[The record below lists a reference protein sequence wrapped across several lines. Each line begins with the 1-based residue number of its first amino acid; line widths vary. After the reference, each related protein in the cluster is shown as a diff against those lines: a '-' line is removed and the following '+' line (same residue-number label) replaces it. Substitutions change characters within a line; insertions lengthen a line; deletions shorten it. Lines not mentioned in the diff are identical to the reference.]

1 MKNFQ
6 KIILALIIL
15 AASFFSNNNAIA
27 VEIKDSSLSATQVA
41 SITQIRAV
49 GLQTVGSVIVWN
61 QAGDPGDMYND
72 DGRPVWLEC
81 DGSSFDTGY
90 YTALA
95 SIIPSG
101 VLPNLKDQFL
111 RGGTS
116 AQVGQTVQDSTREH
130 YHGQPSHTHSVG
142 TMLTSTAVSGN
153 AAPQYFQDRHT
164 GMNMSESHNVYWP
177 GAGLYRFTNSVWATN
192 PETSIGISYG
202 YGVGDATY
210 HYTEGS
216 SAVAASVNNGSAS
229 GTAASSGGDNT
240 YKNSNSDGTNGGS
253 ETAPK
258 HIRVR
263 YLIRALP

>member
-1 MKNFQ
+1 MRVKLLFSTVFTFLCIIFLGKNES
-6 KIILALIIL
+6 LAL
-15 AASFFSNNNAIA
+15 AIQ
-27 VEIKDSSLSATQVA
+27 DSTLTSSQVA

-116 AQVGQTVQDSTREH
+116 GQVGQTAQDSTRDH
-130 YHGQPSHTHSVG
+130 YHGQPPHTHNFSG
-142 TMLTSTAVSGN
+142 YLTS
-153 AAPQYFQDRHT
+153 
-164 GMNMSESHNVYWP
+164 
-177 GAGLYRFTNSVWATN
+177 GA
-192 PETSIGISYG
+192 I
-202 YGVGDATY
+202 
-210 HYTEGS
+210 
-216 SAVAASVNNGSAS
+216 S
-229 GTAASSGGDNT
+229 GTASSQAYTDMWTDIGHGGYSLKEGDLSELGHQVRDSSNRYTSGGTISGNVVNTAVDGSISSSGGDNT
-240 YKNSNSDGTNGGS
+240 YKNFNSDGTTGGS

>member
-1 MKNFQ
+1 MRVKLLFSTIFIFLYIIFLGKNES
-6 KIILALIIL
+6 LAL
-15 AASFFSNNNAIA
+15 AIQ
-27 VEIKDSSLSATQVA
+27 DSTLTSSQVA
-41 SITQIRAV
+41 SINQIRAV

-116 AQVGQTVQDSTREH
+116 GQVGQTAQDSTREH
-130 YHGQPSHTHSVG
+130 YHGQPPHTHSFSGSLVSSAITGTASPQLYLDAKAGLNPGGGVHSVVTSVG
-142 TMLTSTAVSGN
+142 GEGVSWVNISVLIADAYPAYTAGGTISGN
-153 AAPQYFQDRHT
+153 VTNTLVT
-164 GMNMSESHNVYWP
+164 GSNSFS
-177 GAGLYRFTNSVWATN
+177 GA
-192 PETSIGISYG
+192 
-202 YGVGDATY
+202 
-210 HYTEGS
+210 
-216 SAVAASVNNGSAS
+216 
-229 GTAASSGGDNT
+229 DNT
-240 YKNSNSDGTNGGS
+240 YQNSNSDGTTGGS

>member
-1 MKNFQ
+1 MLNKFSFSVVLA
-6 KIILALIIL
+6 ILWSISSWKDDTFAFEIQDSKFTSSRV
-15 AASFFSNNNAIA
+15 AA
-27 VEIKDSSLSATQVA
+27 
-41 SITQIRAV
+41 ITQIRAV

-116 AQVGQTVQDSTREH
+116 GQVGQAAQDSTRSH
-130 YHGQPSHTHSVG
+130 LHAIPPHSHTVSGTASAQNVSVG
-142 TMLTSTAVSGN
+142 GQSVNGTAAGQQYLWDHTWI
-153 AAPQYFQDRHT
+153 AAGSYT
-164 GMNMSESHNVYWP
+164 AEP
-177 GAGLYRFTNSVWATN
+177 GYAGSF
-192 PETSIGISYG
+192 
-202 YGVGDATY
+202 GVGDGLGIESFGSYGKLLTATPSVV
-210 HYTEGS
+210 TGLTS
-216 SAVAASVNNGSAS
+216 SNIF
-229 GTAASSGGDNT
+229 TTSGGTITGVTNAVSQNT
-240 YKNSNSDGTNGGS
+240 NFTGQS
-253 ETAPK
+253 ETAPQ

>member
-61 QAGDPGDMYND
+61 QAGDPDDMYND

-101 VLPNLKDQFL
+101 VLPSLNDQFL

-116 AQVGQTVQDSTREH
+116 AQVGQVATDTIRSHV
-130 YHGQPSHTHSVG
+130 HGQAAHSHT
-142 TMLTSTAVSGN
+142 VSGN
-153 AAPQYFQDRHT
+153 ASSQNVTVGSQY
-164 GMNMSESHNVYWP
+164 V
-177 GAGLYRFTNSVWATN
+177 
-192 PETSIGISYG
+192 
-202 YGVGDATY
+202 
-210 HYTEGS
+210 
-216 SAVAASVNNGSAS
+216 S
-229 GTAASSGGDNT
+229 GTASPQSYLDAKAGLNPGGGAHSVVTSVGGDGVSWVNISGLIADAYLAYTSGGAISGATAGGVYSTD
-240 YKNSNSDGTNGGS
+240 GGS
-253 ETAPK
+253 ISGYTNAVSTPIEAAGGAETAPQ

>member
-1 MKNFQ
+1 MRVKLLFSTIFIFLYIIFLGKNES
-6 KIILALIIL
+6 LAL
-15 AASFFSNNNAIA
+15 AIQ
-27 VEIKDSSLSATQVA
+27 DSTLTSSQVA
-41 SITQIRAV
+41 SINQIRAV

-116 AQVGQTVQDSTREH
+116 GQVGQTAQDTTRSH
-130 YHGQPSHTHSVG
+130 LHGIPPHSHTVSGTASAQNVSVG
-142 TMLTSTAVSGN
+142 GQSVNGTAAGQQYLWDHTWIAAGSYTAEPGYAGSFVVGDGLGVESFGSYGKMLTATPSSVTGVTSSNNFTTSGGSI
-153 AAPQYFQDRHT
+153 T
-164 GMNMSESHNVYWP
+164 GI
-177 GAGLYRFTNSVWATN
+177 TNSVSQNTN
-192 PETSIGISYG
+192 
-202 YGVGDATY
+202 
-210 HYTEGS
+210 YTGE
-216 SAVAASVNNGSAS
+216 V
-229 GTAASSGGDNT
+229 
-240 YKNSNSDGTNGGS
+240 
-253 ETAPK
+253 ETAPQ

>member
-116 AQVGQTVQDSTREH
+116 GQVGQTALDTTRSH
-130 YHGQPSHTHSVG
+130 LHSIPQHSHTV
-142 TMLTSTAVSGN
+142 
-153 AAPQYFQDRHT
+153 
-164 GMNMSESHNVYWP
+164 
-177 GAGLYRFTNSVWATN
+177 
-192 PETSIGISYG
+192 
-202 YGVGDATY
+202 
-210 HYTEGS
+210 
-216 SAVAASVNNGSAS
+216 S
-229 GTAASSGGDNT
+229 GTASSQNVAVGGQNVNGTAAGQQYWNSRTWIDDHGSTGYAGYLGLIPLGDGANGVTYVGAVNDYNT
-240 YKNSNSDGTNGGS
+240 ATSSTVTGVTSSNTFTTTGGTITGVTNAVSQSTNLTGQS
-253 ETAPK
+253 ETAPQ

>member
-1 MKNFQ
+1 MRVKLLFSTIFIFLYIIFLGKNES
-6 KIILALIIL
+6 LAL
-15 AASFFSNNNAIA
+15 AIQ
-27 VEIKDSSLSATQVA
+27 DSTLTSSQIA
-41 SITQIRAV
+41 SINQIRAV

-101 VLPNLKDQFL
+101 VLPILKDQFL

-116 AQVGQTVQDSTREH
+116 AQVGQIAQDSTREH
-130 YHGQPSHTHSVG
+130 YHGQPSHTHTVG
-142 TMLTSTAVSGN
+142 TALTSTAVSGS
-153 AAPQYFQDRHT
+153 AAAQAISDNHT
-164 GMNMSESHNVYWP
+164 GIFSSGP
-177 GAGLYRFTNSVWATN
+177 GASVSQVY
-192 PETSIGISYG
+192 SISGSD
-202 YGVGDATY
+202 VGDHGSHY
-210 HYTEGS
+210 HSLIFGTPYYFRLDQTVHSTQGPS
-216 SAVAASVNNGSAS
+216 SVTANVVNGSAT
-229 GTAASSGGDNT
+229 GIASPSGGDNT
-240 YKNSNSDGTNGGS
+240 YKNSNSDGTTGGG

>member
-6 KIILALIIL
+6 KIILSLIIL

-116 AQVGQTVQDSTREH
+116 GQVGQTAQDSTREH
-130 YHGQPSHTHSVG
+130 YHGQPPHTHNFSG
-142 TMLTSTAVSGN
+142 YLVSG
-153 AAPQYFQDRHT
+153 A
-164 GMNMSESHNVYWP
+164 
-177 GAGLYRFTNSVWATN
+177 
-192 PETSIGISYG
+192 I
-202 YGVGDATY
+202 
-210 HYTEGS
+210 
-216 SAVAASVNNGSAS
+216 S
-229 GTAASSGGDNT
+229 GTASPQAYTDMWTDIGHGGYSLKEGDLSELGHQVRDSSSRYTSGGTVSGSVTNTSVAGSISSSGGDNT
-240 YKNSNSDGTNGGS
+240 YKNSNTDGTTGGS
-253 ETAPK
+253 ETAPQ

>member
-1 MKNFQ
+1 MENFQ
-6 KIILALIIL
+6 KIILALTIFAVFIY
-15 AASFFSNNNAIA
+15 SNNNAIA
-27 VEIKDSSLSATQVA
+27 FEIKDSSLSSTQAA

-49 GLQTVGSVIVWN
+49 GLQTVGSVVVWN

-116 AQVGQTVQDSTREH
+116 GQVGQTAQDSTREH
-130 YHGQPSHTHSVG
+130 YHGQPPHTHAVG
-142 TMLTSTAVSGN
+142 TTLTSTAVTGT

-164 GMNMSESHNVYWP
+164 GMNMSGSYNVYWP
-177 GAGLYRFTNSVWATN
+177 GAGIYRITNDVWSTS
-192 PETSIGISYG
+192 PDTSIGISYG
-202 YGVGDATY
+202 YAVGDATY
-210 HYTEGS
+210 HYTES
-216 SAVAASVNNGSAS
+216 SSSVTAAVNNGSAS
-229 GTAASSGGDNT
+229 GTASSSGGDNT
-240 YKNSNSDGTNGGS
+240 YKNSNSDGTNGGN

>member
-1 MKNFQ
+1 MKVLFYV
-6 KIILALIIL
+6 IFYLLCSALCEKNEL
-15 AASFFSNNNAIA
+15 FAF
-27 VEIKDSSLSATQVA
+27 EIKDSTLTSSQAISLS
-41 SITQIRAV
+41 QIRAV
-49 GLQTVGSVIVWN
+49 GLQTVGTVVVWN
-61 QAGDPGDMYND
+61 QAGDPDDMYND

-116 AQVGQTVQDSTREH
+116 AQVGQTAQDSTREH
-130 YHGQPSHTHSVG
+130 YHGQPQHTHSVG
-142 TMLTSTAVSGN
+142 TSLTSTAVTGS
-153 AAPQYFQDRHT
+153 AAAQIISDNHT
-164 GMNMSESHNVYWP
+164 GIFSSGPGPEVKPVYGMDGSEVADH
-177 GAGLYRFTNSVWATN
+177 GTH
-192 PETSIGISYG
+192 
-202 YGVGDATY
+202 Y
-210 HYTEGS
+210 HYLLYGTPYYFRLDQTVHSTQGPS
-216 SAVAASVNNGSAS
+216 SVSANVVSGSAT
-229 GTAASSGGDNT
+229 GIAIASGGDNT
-240 YKNSNSDGTNGGS
+240 YKNSNSDGTIGGT

>member
-101 VLPNLKDQFL
+101 VVPNLKDQFL
-111 RGGTS
+111 RGGT
-116 AQVGQTVQDSTREH
+116 
-130 YHGQPSHTHSVG
+130 
-142 TMLTSTAVSGN
+142 LLSG
-153 AAPQYFQDRHT
+153 
-164 GMNMSESHNVYWP
+164 
-177 GAGLYRFTNSVWATN
+177 
-192 PETSIGISYG
+192 
-202 YGVGDATY
+202 
-210 HYTEGS
+210 
-216 SAVAASVNNGSAS
+216 
-229 GTAASSGGDNT
+229 
-240 YKNSNSDGTNGGS
+240 
-253 ETAPK
+253 
-258 HIRVR
+258 
-263 YLIRALP
+263 

>member
-6 KIILALIIL
+6 KIILSLIIL
-15 AASFFSNNNAIA
+15 AATFFSNNNAIA
-27 VEIKDSSLSATQVA
+27 VQIKDSSLSSTQVA

-49 GLQTVGSVIVWN
+49 GLQTVGSVVVWN
-61 QAGDPGDMYND
+61 QAGDPGDMFND

-116 AQVGQTVQDSTREH
+116 AQVGQTAQDSTREH
-130 YHGQPSHTHSVG
+130 YHGQPPHTHAVG
-142 TMLTSTAVSGN
+142 TVLTSTAVSGS
-153 AAPQYFQDRHT
+153 AAAQAISDNHT
-164 GMNMSESHNVYWP
+164 GIFSSGP
-177 GAGLYRFTNSVWATN
+177 GASVSQVY
-192 PETSIGISYG
+192 SISGSD
-202 YGVGDATY
+202 VGDHGSHY
-210 HYTEGS
+210 HSLIFETPYYFRLDQTVHSTQGPS
-216 SAVAASVNNGSAS
+216 SVTANVVNGSAT
-229 GTAASSGGDNT
+229 GIANPSGGDNT
-240 YKNSNSDGTNGGS
+240 YKNSNSDGTIGGA
-253 ETAPK
+253 ETAPRN
-258 HIRVR
+258 IRVR